1 MCVCVCVTVC
11 VGGCHCACENAVA
24 RSTVAIIVVVAA
36 AAFAGTQL
44 MYAVFSSLSS
54 AEMYNPISNQWTVL
68 QSLTTPRRGLGVAAI
83 GGALYAAG
91 GHDGKSYLNAVEKYN
106 KYSQGWAVVGHL
118 VDCRGRFGFA

>member
-1 MCVCVCVTVC
+1 MCVCVTVC

-83 GGALYAAG
+83 GGALYLSLI
-91 GHDGKSYLNAVEKYN
+91 HI
-106 KYSQGWAVVGHL
+106 
-118 VDCRGRFGFA
+118 